1 MTKLQHDIL
10 NILRNDGSVS
20 KEEIAKTL
28 GKTPEEIKKELRD
41 MTDKGIIV
49 KYIAVVNDEKADEDT
64 VEALVEVKI
73 SSEKSTQFD
82 KIAAKICK
90 FPEVKDVFLM
100 SGSYDLSVAVVGKS
114 LREVSRFVQ
123 ENLAQVD
130 TVISTATHFILKC
143 YKMSGVTIYPT
154 KK

>member
-1 MTKLQHDIL
+1 MDFIIQ
-10 NILRNDGSVS
+10 
-20 KEEIAKTL
+20 
-28 GKTPEEIKKELRD
+28 KKFPL
-41 MTDKGIIV
+41 K
-49 KYIAVVNDEKADEDT
+49 
-64 VEALVEVKI
+64 
-73 SSEKSTQFD
+73 KSTQFD

-143 YKMSGVTIYPT
+143 YKMSGVTIDPA